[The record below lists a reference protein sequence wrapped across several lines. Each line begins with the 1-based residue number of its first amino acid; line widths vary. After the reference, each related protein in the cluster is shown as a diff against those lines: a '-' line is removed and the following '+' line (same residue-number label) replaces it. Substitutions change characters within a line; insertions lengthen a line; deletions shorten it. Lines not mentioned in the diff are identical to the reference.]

1 MAARSTPHAGPD
13 EGSHASPDED
23 PHTGPHEHPDEGL
36 HASPDQDPHAD
47 PHEHPDES
55 PHEYPGADPDES
67 PHAGA
72 PQYPGVLDRA
82 LAVLSCF
89 TEDEPELTA
98 AELVER
104 TGLASSTLHRLVTML
119 VEREMLV
126 RLPGRGLAIGARL
139 WEIGEL
145 SPLAVRLR
153 ERAIPHL
160 MRLYEVTGE
169 NVHLGVLD
177 GPPERATVLY
187 VGRVTGRR
195 SIPTVSRAGGR
206 GPLHT
211 TGVGK
216 ALLAGCEEA
225 WLERYF
231 AARPLLRETTH
242 SITDEGRLR
251 ADLATGRARGY
262 WRTQEEMTLGNVS
275 IAAALPGVLGL
286 PPIALGVVVHLERA
300 DERLLAMLV
309 QQAAREIFAEVRSL

>member
-1 MAARSTPHAGPD
+1 MAARSTPHASPD
-13 EGSHASPDED
+13 EGPQEGPDDD
-23 PHTGPHEHPDEGL
+23 PYPGPHEHPEET
-36 HASPDQDPHAD
+36 PH
-47 PHEHPDES
+47 
-55 PHEYPGADPDES
+55 PGAAQS
-67 PHAGA
+67 S
-72 PQYPGVLDRA
+72 GVLDRA
-82 LAVLSCF
+82 LQVLACF

-98 AELVER
+98 AELVDR

-119 VEREMLV
+119 VERELLV
-126 RLPGRGLAIGARL
+126 RLPHRGLAVGARL

-216 ALLAGCEEA
+216 ALLAGREEA

-251 ADLATGRARGY
+251 ADLAVGRTRGY

-275 IAAALPGVLGL
+275 IAVALPGVMGL
-286 PPIALGVVVHLERA
+286 PPTALGVVVHLERA